1 MKKLLLNSK
10 PINHDA
16 GLLILRVFVGVTM
29 LASHGWGKMMKLI
42 TGDTGFADVFGIG
55 ETASLILAVF
65 AEVLCSLFIALGL
78 FTRATLIP
86 LIITMLVAVFVIHG
100 DDPFGKKEFGL
111 LYLIPY
117 ITLLLTGPGK
127 YSIDKLIL
135 KA

>member
-10 PINHDA
+10 PINHDL
-16 GLLILRVFVGVTM
+16 GLLILRLFVAITM

-42 TGDTGFADVFGIG
+42 AGDTGFADVFGMG

-65 AEVLCSLFIALGL
+65 AEVLCSLFLALGL
-78 FTRATLIP
+78 FTRASLIP

-127 YSIDKLIL
+127 YSLDKQIS

>member
-1 MKKLLLNSK
+1 MKKLLLKSK
-10 PINHDA
+10 PINYDV

-42 TGDTGFADVFGIG
+42 AGDTGFADVLGLG
-55 ETASLILAVF
+55 ETASLTLAVF
-65 AEVLCSLFIALGL
+65 AEVICSLFLALGL

-100 DDPFGKKEFGL
+100 DDPFSKKEFGL

-127 YSIDKLIL
+127 YSIDKLIS